1 VGERGRGGRGSTFG
15 RGGPENHIQLTTY
28 SIEYR
33 IQNTPAAKLVYIKLP
48 MYLFFYMDLMILMGT
63 SPLLG
68 PLEGVGHRNGFSPV
82 KIITFRAIL
91 TTGTLIVSTLPPAIS
106 CPHQ

>member
-33 IQNTPAAKLVYIKLP
+33 IQNTPAAKLLYIKLP
-48 MYLFFYMDLMILMGT
+48 MYLFFIWT
-63 SPLLG
+63 
-68 PLEGVGHRNGFSPV
+68 
-82 KIITFRAIL
+82 
-91 TTGTLIVSTLPPAIS
+91 
-106 CPHQ
+106 